1 MDIGIDLGTTSII
14 ANDSGRN
21 VIINEP
27 ALVAVDLRTDKIL
40 EIGAAVYKMVGRTP
54 DYIEI
59 KRPLKDGVISD
70 YKMTEILIRHLLQQ
84 ICKNQLVKPRVI
96 ICVPSE
102 ITAVESQAVVDSAVS
117 AGARNVYLIE
127 ESVAAAI
134 GAGIDLTKPSGNLIV
149 DIGGGT
155 TDVAVLSLN
164 GIVAK
169 TSIRVAGHRF
179 DDALVRYVRNK
190 YNLLVGEKVA
200 ETVKIEIGSVDPL
213 AENKVADVKG
223 RDLITG
229 LPRRQPIERAELYP
243 IFREVAEDIVAAV
256 QSVLERTP
264 PELVGDIFSS
274 GIIMTGGGALIH
286 GLAGMVA
293 EGSKAPTRIADHAL
307 ECVAMGTAKS
317 FAYIGKLYDGLVRSP
332 THRH

>member
-1 MDIGIDLGTTSII
+1 
-14 ANDSGRN
+14 
-21 VIINEP
+21 
-27 ALVAVDLRTDKIL
+27 VAVDLRSDKIL

-70 YKMTEILIRHLLQQ
+70 YKMTEVLIRHLLQQ

-96 ICVPSE
+96 ICVPSD
-102 ITAVESQAVVDSAVS
+102 ITAVESQAVIDSAVA

-134 GAGIDLTKPSGNLIV
+134 GAGIDLTRPSGSMVV

-169 TSIRVAGHRF
+169 TSVRVAGQRF
-179 DDALVRYVRNK
+179 DEAVIRYVRNQ

-200 ETVKIEIGSVDPL
+200 EAVKIEIGSVDPT
-213 AENKVADVKG
+213 AENIIADVKG

-229 LPRRQPIERAELYP
+229 LPRRQPVQRAELYP
-243 IFREVAEDIVAAV
+243 ILREVAEDIVAAI

-264 PELVGDIFSS
+264 PELVGDVHSS
-274 GIIMTGGGALIH
+274 GILLTGGGALIH
-286 GLAGMVA
+286 GLADMVT
-293 EGSKAPTRIADHAL
+293 EGSKTPARIADHAL
-307 ECVAMGTAKS
+307 ECVAIGTAKS
-317 FAYIGKLYDGLVRSP
+317 FAYIGKLYDGLVQSP